1 VSAVAAGGVR
11 PRESVAELQEVVR
24 ALARSRDAVV
34 LAHNY
39 PVPEVQDVAD
49 YVGDSLGLS
58 RQAAAT
64 EAGTIVFCGVHFM
77 AETAAIL
84 SPEKT
89 VLIPD
94 PRAGCSLA
102 SSITAEQLRAWKA
115 EHPGA
120 VVVSYVNT
128 TAEVKAESDYCC
140 TSGNAQAVIEAIPA
154 GREILFLP
162 DLFLGL
168 WLERVTGRKLRIWL
182 GECHVHA
189 GIRPSDIEY
198 WQREAPDAE
207 LLVHPECGCASQAMA
222 FANDRTRIL
231 STERMVE
238 HARGS
243 SADRFLV
250 ATEEGIIHRLER
262 EVPGKRFE
270 PVREGAICRFMKMI
284 TLEKLRDGL
293 RDGVHVVTVD
303 PEVAARARGAIDRMV
318 ALG

>member
-1 VSAVAAGGVR
+1 
-11 PRESVAELQEVVR
+11 
-24 ALARSRDAVV
+24 
-34 LAHNY
+34 
-39 PVPEVQDVAD
+39 
-49 YVGDSLGLS
+49 
-58 RQAAAT
+58 
-64 EAGTIVFCGVHFM
+64 
-77 AETAAIL
+77 
-84 SPEKT
+84 
-89 VLIPD
+89 
-94 PRAGCSLA
+94 
-102 SSITAEQLRAWKA
+102 
-115 EHPGA
+115 
-120 VVVSYVNT
+120 
-128 TAEVKAESDYCC
+128 
-140 TSGNAQAVIEAIPA
+140 
-154 GREILFLP
+154 
-162 DLFLGL
+162 
-168 WLERVTGRKLRIWL
+168 
-182 GECHVHA
+182 
-189 GIRPSDIEY
+189 
-198 WQREAPDAE
+198 
-207 LLVHPECGCASQAMA
+207 MA